1 MVSSWLLSLASFS
14 SLYKYIFSTNRTL
27 RFTLMLVYI
36 CSIYCNLSDYLSQ
49 LDFTESEQI
58 ILERDI
64 LNNLIINQVILLC
77 W

>member
-14 SLYKYIFSTNRTL
+14 SLYKYIFSTNRAL